1 MAEKIADKVLSW
13 VPEAQLEPDV
23 VEQVKRISRL
33 PFVQPYVAVMPDC
46 HLGMGA
52 AIGSCIPTERA
63 LIPAA
68 IGVDIGCGMIAVKT
82 SLVRDDMPDD
92 LVEIREAI
100 EHQIP
105 LSAGKYNRSI
115 KRTAVSKV
123 AELENLAGD
132 RLDDYAKIAPKWR
145 LQLGSLG
152 SGNHFIELVTD
163 EHESVWLFL
172 HSGSRGIGNKLAMFH
187 IRVARDLMTQSHIQL
202 EDLDLAYLTE
212 GTPQFDAYHQDLMW
226 AQHFALLNR
235 QEMMDRLIGLLTH
248 RVPQMQAVDTIQCH
262 HNFTQ
267 KEHHFGR
274 ELWVSRKGAIMAK
287 EGQMGLIPGSM
298 GTASYVVEGKGCIPA
313 MSTSPHGAGRR
324 FSRRRARE
332 LFSMDDFDRLM
343 EGIEV
348 KRSEAFLD
356 ELPGAY
362 KDIDLVMEQ
371 SADLVSVVHRFSQ
384 FVNVKGA

>member
-1 MAEKIADKVLSW
+1 MPEKIADKVLSW
-13 VPEAQLEPDV
+13 VPEALLEPDV

-33 PFVQPYVAVMPDC
+33 PFVQPHVAVMPDC
-46 HLGMGA
+46 HLGKGA
-52 AIGSCIPTERA
+52 AVGSCIPTERA

-82 SLVRDDMPDD
+82 SLVRGDIPDD

-123 AELENLAGD
+123 AELEQLAGE

-187 IRVARDLMTQSHIQL
+187 IRVARDLMAESHTQL
-202 EDLDLAYLTE
+202 EDPDLAYLTE

-235 QEMMDRLIGLLTH
+235 QEMMDRLIGLLGH
-248 RVPQMQAVDTIQCH
+248 RVSQMQVVDTIQCH

-274 ELWVSRKGAIMAK
+274 DLWVSRKGAIMAR

-298 GTASYVVEGKGCIPA
+298 GTASYVVKGKGCVEA

-362 KDIDLVMEQ
+362 KDIDLVMKQ

>member
-1 MAEKIADKVLSW
+1 MPEKIADKVLSW

-33 PFVQPYVAVMPDC
+33 PFVQPHIAVMPDC
-46 HLGMGA
+46 HLGKGA
-52 AIGSCIPTERA
+52 AVGSCIPTERA

-82 SLVRDDMPDD
+82 SLVRGDMPDD

-123 AELENLAGD
+123 AELERLAGE
-132 RLDDYAKIAPKWR
+132 RLKEYTKIAPKWR

-187 IRVARDLMTQSHIQL
+187 IRAARDLMEQSHIQL
-202 EDLDLAYLTE
+202 EDPDLAYLTE

-235 QEMMDRLIGLLTH
+235 QEMMDRLIGLMTH
-248 RVPQMQAVDTIQCH
+248 RIPQMQVVDTIQCH

-274 ELWVSRKGAIMAK
+274 DLWVSRKGAIMAR

-298 GTASYVVEGKGCIPA
+298 GTASYVVKGKGCVPA

>member
-1 MAEKIADKVLSW
+1 MPEKIADKVLSW

-33 PFVQPYVAVMPDC
+33 PFVQPHVAVMPDC
-46 HLGMGA
+46 HLGKGA
-52 AIGSCIPTERA
+52 AVGSCIPTERA

-82 SLVRDDMPDD
+82 SLVRGDVPDD

-123 AELENLAGD
+123 LELERLAGE
-132 RLDDYAKIAPKWR
+132 RLAEYTKIAPKWR

-187 IRVARDLMTQSHIQL
+187 IRVARDLMTESHIQL

-235 QEMMDRLIGLLTH
+235 QEMMDRLIGLLGH
-248 RVPQMQAVDTIQCH
+248 RVPQMQVVDTIQCH
-262 HNFTQ
+262 HNFTR
-267 KEHHFGR
+267 KEQHFGR
-274 ELWVSRKGAIMAK
+274 DLWVSRKGAIMAK

-298 GTASYVVEGKGCIPA
+298 GTASYVVKGKGCVPA

-371 SADLVSVVHRFSQ
+371 SADLVSVVHRFNQ

>member
-1 MAEKIADKVLSW
+1 MPEKIAEKVLSW

-52 AIGSCIPTERA
+52 AVGSCIPTERA

-105 LSAGKYNRSI
+105 SSAGKYNRSI

-123 AELENLAGD
+123 VELENLAGD

-187 IRVARDLMTQSHIQL
+187 IRVARDLMTEFHIQL

-235 QEMMDRLIGLLTH
+235 QEMMDPAH
-248 RVPQMQAVDTIQCH
+248 RGV
-262 HNFTQ
+262 
-267 KEHHFGR
+267 G
-274 ELWVSRKGAIMAK
+274 S
-287 EGQMGLIPGSM
+287 PGS
-298 GTASYVVEGKGCIPA
+298 AD
-313 MSTSPHGAGRR
+313 AGRR
-324 FSRRRARE
+324 YDSVPSQLHPERAALWARPVGQPEGGHHGEGGADGPDTRVDGNGVVRREGQGLCSGDVHVSTWSGTPVQPEACPRA
-332 LFSMDDFDRLM
+332 FQH
-343 EGIEV
+343 G
-348 KRSEAFLD
+348 
-356 ELPGAY
+356 
-362 KDIDLVMEQ
+362 
-371 SADLVSVVHRFSQ
+371 
-384 FVNVKGA
+384 

>member
-1 MAEKIADKVLSW
+1 MSEKIADKVLSW

-33 PFVQPYVAVMPDC
+33 PFVQPHVAVMPDC
-46 HLGMGA
+46 HLGKGA
-52 AIGSCIPTERA
+52 AVGSCIPTERA

-82 SLVRDDMPDD
+82 SLVRGDMPDD

-100 EHQIP
+100 EHQVP

-123 AELENLAGD
+123 AELEGLAGE

-187 IRVARDLMTQSHIQL
+187 IRVARDLMAQSRIQL
-202 EDLDLAYLTE
+202 EDSDLAYLTE

-235 QEMMDRLIGLLTH
+235 QEMMDRLIGLLSH
-248 RVPQMQAVDTIQCH
+248 RVPQMQVVDTIQCH

-267 KEHHFGR
+267 KEQHFGR
-274 ELWVSRKGAIMAK
+274 DLWVSRKGAIMAK

-298 GTASYVVEGKGCIPA
+298 GTASYVVKGKGCVPA

>member
-1 MAEKIADKVLSW
+1 MPEKIADKVLSW

-33 PFVQPYVAVMPDC
+33 PFVQPHIAVMPDC
-46 HLGMGA
+46 HLGKGA
-52 AIGSCIPTERA
+52 AVGSCIPTEQA

-132 RLDDYAKIAPKWR
+132 RLNDYTKIAPKWR

-163 EHESVWLFL
+163 EHENVWLFL

-187 IRVARDLMTQSHIQL
+187 IRVARDLMAESHIQL

-212 GTPQFDAYHQDLMW
+212 GTPQFDSYRQDLMW

-248 RVPQMQAVDTIQCH
+248 RVPQMQVVDTIQCH

-267 KEHHFGR
+267 KEQHFER
-274 ELWVSRKGAIMAK
+274 DLWVSRKGAIMAK

-298 GTASYVVEGKGCIPA
+298 GTASYVVKGKGCVPA